1 MTTTEKNKKEP
12 ECINIRSPRTATETK
27 KEKYKVLNNVKNV
40 AIGIIVASEMLVND
54 WIEVENKL
62 GQIATAMMFALLI
75 AIILHCTDEFIDEW

>member
-1 MTTTEKNKKEP
+1 M
-12 ECINIRSPRTATETK
+12 
-27 KEKYKVLNNVKNV
+27 YKNNVKNV

-75 AIILHCTDEFIDEW
+75 AIILHCTDEFIDE